1 MNRYL
6 FPSVCSLG
14 IVALLGLNMIYPTL
28 AQDRIVVENQQGD
41 FKLLENHPVLLARYE
56 KEQNPSQQKKFFQ
69 IPFHYVN
76 GKSTLYPSSVFS
88 PYYRHAF
95 AFEEMKSFQMGVRPD
110 LSNYQSLKLG
120 GRVEFVYR
128 TSYFNQATNSL
139 DYILIDQANQTWK
152 SYSSDLPKNFGQFY
166 VYAYS
171 QKGQEVTLYLDKYSK
186 EHTEKQHLFSVKI
199 DLETG
204 QVKKSAPS
212 SLTTTGD
219 VRLISLVTASKA
231 PQWVPVAMWDENN
244 KIKDLTL
251 YHADDFQKKVNL
263 NLSDFSEKKR
273 EEAYQNCLVIGENIY
288 TALLKPEA
296 RPKDSSEAFWKY
308 YRYDFDQE
316 KFVPI
321 LEEEGP
327 IYYGKV
333 VAGKLYTFHKK
344 SEGKFQLKCYDLETG
359 KVLAQ
364 EDYLLPVKEGMGVQV
379 KM

>member
-1 MNRYL
+1 M
-6 FPSVCSLG
+6 
-14 IVALLGLNMIYPTL
+14 
-28 AQDRIVVENQQGD
+28 
-41 FKLLENHPVLLARYE
+41 
-56 KEQNPSQQKKFFQ
+56 
-69 IPFHYVN
+69 
-76 GKSTLYPSSVFS
+76 
-88 PYYRHAF
+88 
-95 AFEEMKSFQMGVRPD
+95 
-110 LSNYQSLKLG
+110 
-120 GRVEFVYR
+120 
-128 TSYFNQATNSL
+128 
-139 DYILIDQANQTWK
+139 
-152 SYSSDLPKNFGQFY
+152 
-166 VYAYS
+166 
-171 QKGQEVTLYLDKYSK
+171 
-186 EHTEKQHLFSVKI
+186 
-199 DLETG
+199 
-204 QVKKSAPS
+204 
-212 SLTTTGD
+212 
-219 VRLISLVTASKA
+219 
-231 PQWVPVAMWDENN
+231 
-244 KIKDLTL
+244 
-251 YHADDFQKKVNL
+251 
-263 NLSDFSEKKR
+263 KKR

>member
-14 IVALLGLNMIYPTL
+14 IVALLGLNMIYPTI

-95 AFEEMKSFQMGVRPD
+95 AFEEMKSFPMGVRPD

-204 QVKKSAPS
+204 QVKESAPS

-231 PQWVPVAMWDENN
+231 P
-244 KIKDLTL
+244 I
-251 YHADDFQKKVNL
+251 
-263 NLSDFSEKKR
+263 
-273 EEAYQNCLVIGENIY
+273 
-288 TALLKPEA
+288 
-296 RPKDSSEAFWKY
+296 
-308 YRYDFDQE
+308 
-316 KFVPI
+316 
-321 LEEEGP
+321 EGP
-327 IYYGKV
+327 
-333 VAGKLYTFHKK
+333 
-344 SEGKFQLKCYDLETG
+344 
-359 KVLAQ
+359 
-364 EDYLLPVKEGMGVQV
+364 
-379 KM
+379 